1 MKSSPLV
8 RSVGPVVQRTG
19 APAHARRAFSAA
31 RLMLAAGA
39 CLALHAIAGPVAHGQ
54 VQPMAA
60 MLRFPAI
67 SQTQVAFTYANKLW
81 IGPKAGG
88 IATPLASPAGSVSF
102 PRFSPDGQSV
112 AFVGNYDGGRD
123 IYTLSVTGGV
133 PSRITHHPAN
143 ESISQWTTDGRI
155 VFMASGIVGAGLQ
168 RQTQL
173 YSVPVG
179 GGMPTK
185 FPMPYSGFGSLN
197 ADATIVAFTPHST
210 DTRTWKRYRGGMA
223 TDIWLLNLKDNSTKQ
238 ITDWEGTDTIPMW
251 GFNSAKATIYYLSDA
266 GKEHRQNIWAYD
278 TASGSR
284 AQVTTFAEDDIR
296 WPSVGPG
303 GGAGKGEIVFQL
315 GARLM
320 ILNLD
325 SSQTSEIK
333 ITIPGARPTLRAQV
347 EDVSTSISD
356 AAISPTGKRVVV
368 EARGDL
374 WTAPA
379 KEGIIRNLTSTDNVF
394 DRDPSWSPDGKW
406 IAYFSDASGEYE
418 LWIRS
423 SDAKAP
429 EPEKKDEDK
438 KDADKKDDKK
448 DEKKEEKKEDE
459 AKKDEPAKDDLAK
472 DESAKEESKDKPE
485 GEAAE
490 GVKKAAPGVGAA
502 ARAFKLTS
510 MGPGFRFSP
519 TWSPDSKQIAFTD
532 KAGAV
537 MLAALAIDEGTGVV
551 TAELKTIDTDPWANR
566 PALSW
571 SHDSAW
577 LAYDRTDEGNQ
588 NECVWVYN
596 VKGAKSTRLTTPM
609 FSSGSPAFDRKGEYL
624 YYRAARSFGSPIY
637 ADNDSTFAYAGTHQ
651 LLAAPLR
658 ADLKNPF
665 DPKLDEEELKADK
678 KKPAEKKDSP
688 KKDDAK
694 KDDAKKDDPK
704 KDEPKKEPAALDL
717 EQSVWSV
724 TATGGTL
731 PPDGLPFQ
739 LTVRVK
745 KDGTLNAKAVT
756 PLGEATFTGSLE
768 KATGK
773 LNLSGTLGPNTVTIA
788 GTMDGPSL
796 AGTWTAGEVSGTIR
810 GARTSVEMIADEA
823 AKDEPKKDEAPKDDA
838 KKDESKKDEAKKGDA
853 KKDEDKK
860 EIKIDFEG
868 FEQRAML
875 LPIGAGNF
883 SNLGVSHD
891 NKLLYTRTGGRGTGE
906 GPSIRIFDMNEE
918 TREEKTVLAGAS
930 DFAFSTD
937 GKKILVRRGGSLAI
951 HDPAAGG
958 GKAQIPFTSSM
969 RTLIRPREQWKQ
981 IVTDAWRLQRDFFY
995 EPTMHGVNW
1004 ENVKVHYLAMLED
1017 ANSREDVNFIISEM
1031 ISELNIGHAYLQGQG
1046 DVEGPGSLI
1055 NVGLLGADY
1064 ELEKVGENS
1073 AYKVT
1078 AIYQGGDHDADA
1090 RGPLTRPGL
1099 KKQRINVGDYILAV
1113 NGTPID
1119 TTKDIFA
1126 SFIGTGERTT
1136 VLTVNSTPVMDATAR
1151 EVVVRPTG
1159 VDSGLR
1165 YRAWIEKN
1173 RKHVD
1178 EKSGGKVGYI
1188 YVPNTGVDGQNDL
1201 FRQFVGQKDRAALI
1215 IDERWNG
1222 GGQIPTR
1229 FIELLNRPVSN
1240 YWARRDGKDW
1250 VWPQDGNQG
1259 HKVMLING
1267 LAGSGGDM
1275 FPWLFKQNNL
1285 GKLIGTRT
1293 WGGLVGISGNPPLI
1307 DGGSISVPTFGFYEK
1322 DGTWGVEGHGIDP
1335 DIVVVDDPGKM
1346 LSGGDPQLDAA
1357 IELMLKEIAASPF
1370 IQPKRPVSPNRSGMG
1385 IAPEDK

>member
-1 MKSSPLV
+1 MINSSPLI
-8 RSVGPVVQRTG
+8 RSVVSFRRDSQ
-19 APAHARRAFSAA
+19 PAARRHRLSLAA
-31 RLMLAAGA
+31 CLILAAGA
-39 CLALHAIAGPVAHGQ
+39 TLNLSAATSTATSAASTTAEAQ

-67 SQTQVAFTYANKLW
+67 SQSQIAFTYANKLW
-81 IGPKAGG
+81 LAPKSGG
-88 IATPLASPAGSVSF
+88 VATPLASPAGSVSF

-123 IYTLSVTGGV
+123 IYTIPVLGGV
-133 PSRITHHPAN
+133 PNRVTHHPAN
-143 ESISQWTTDGRI
+143 ESISQWITDGRI
-155 VFMASGIVGAGLQ
+155 VFMASGIVGAGLT

-173 YSVPVG
+173 YSVPVS
-179 GGMPTK
+179 GGMPIK

-197 ADATIVAFTPHST
+197 ADATVVAFTPHST

-223 TDIWLLNLKDNSTKQ
+223 TDLWLLNLKDNTTKQ

-251 GFNSAKATIYYLSDA
+251 GYNAAAYTVYYLSDA
-266 GKEHRQNIWAYD
+266 GKEHRLNIWAYD
-278 TASGSR
+278 TVSGSR
-284 AQVTTFAEDDIR
+284 TQITTFAQDDIR
-296 WPSVGPG
+296 WPSIGPG
-303 GGAGKGEIVFQL
+303 GASGKGEIVFQL

-320 ILNLD
+320 LLNLD
-325 SSQTSEIK
+325 TAQSSEIK
-333 ITIPGARPTLRAQV
+333 ITIPGARPTIRAQV
-347 EDVSTSISD
+347 EDVSGSISD
-356 AAISPTGKRVVV
+356 ASISPSGKRLVV

-379 KEGIIRNLTSTDNVF
+379 KEGIVRNLTSTDSVF
-394 DRDPSWSPDGKW
+394 DRDPAWSPDGKW

-418 LWIRS
+418 LWVRA

-429 EPEKKDEDK
+429 EPEKKD
-438 KDADKKDDKK
+438 DDKK
-448 DEKKEEKKEDE
+448 DSDKKDE
-459 AKKDEPAKDDLAK
+459 AKTDDAKKDEPAKD
-472 DESAKEESKDKPE
+472 ESKDKPA
-485 GEAAE
+485 GEATADAD
-490 GVKKAAPGVGAA
+490 KKPATPAAPVTK
-502 ARAFKLTS
+502 AFKLTS
-510 MGPGFRFSP
+510 MGPGFRYSP
-519 TWSPDSKQIAFTD
+519 IWSPDSKHVAFTD
-532 KAGAV
+532 KTGAIL
-537 MLAALAIDEGTGVV
+537 LATLAIDETTGAV
-551 TAELKTIDTDPWANR
+551 TAELKTVDTDPWANSST
-566 PALSW
+566 LSW

-577 LAYDRTDEGNQ
+577 IAYDRTDEGNE

-596 VKGAKSTRLTTPM
+596 VKSGKSTRLTSSM

-624 YYRAARSFGSPIY
+624 YYRAARSFSSPIY

-658 ADLKNPF
+658 TDLKNPF
-665 DPKLDEEELKADK
+665 DPKLDEEELKAEK
-678 KKPAEKKDSP
+678 KKPAEKKP
-688 KKDDAK
+688 AEKKDAK
-694 KDDAKKDDPK
+694 KDDSKKDEPKKDEPK
-704 KDEPKKEPAALDL
+704 KDEPKKEPAALDI

-724 TATGGTL
+724 TASGGTL

-745 KDGTLNAKAVT
+745 KDGSLTAKAVT
-756 PLGEATFTGSLE
+756 PMGEATFTGNLE
-768 KATGK
+768 KTTGK
-773 LNLSGTLGPNTVTIA
+773 LSLSGNVGPNAVTISGVIEGANLS
-788 GTMDGPSL
+788 
-796 AGTWTAGEVSGTIR
+796 GTWTAGETNGAIR
-810 GARTSVEMIADEA
+810 GARTSVEMVADEEA
-823 AKDEPKKDEAPKDDA
+823 KKDEPKKDEPKKDDAKKDDA
-838 KKDESKKDEAKKGDA
+838 KKDEA
-853 KKDEDKK
+853 KKDEKKDDDKK

-868 FEQRAML
+868 FEQRAIL
-875 LPIGAGNF
+875 LPVSAGNF
-883 SNLGVSHD
+883 SNLAVSND
-891 NKLLYTRTGGRGTGE
+891 NKLLYTRSGGRGSGE
-906 GPSIRIFDMNEE
+906 GPSIRIFDINEE
-918 TREEKTVLAGAS
+918 TREEKTVLPGAGSFTLTA
-930 DFAFSTD
+930 D
-937 GKKILVRRGGSLAI
+937 GKKMLVRRGGSLAI
-951 HDPAAGG
+951 HDPVAGG
-958 GKAQIPFTSSM
+958 GKAQIPYTSSM

-1004 ENVKVHYLAMLED
+1004 EAVKTHYLAMLED

-1046 DVEGPGSLI
+1046 DVEGPGAQI

-1064 ELEKVGENS
+1064 VLDKVGENS

-1099 KKQRINVGDYILAV
+1099 KKQRVNVGDYILAV

-1119 TTKDIFA
+1119 TSKDIFA
-1126 SFIGTGERTT
+1126 AFIGTGERATI
-1136 VLTVNSTPVMDATAR
+1136 LTVNTAPVIDENAR
-1151 EVVVRPTG
+1151 EVIVRPTG
-1159 VDSGLR
+1159 VDVGLR

-1173 RKHVD
+1173 RKYVD

-1201 FRQFVGQKDRAALI
+1201 FRQFAGQKDRAALI

-1229 FIELLNRPVSN
+1229 FIELLNRPVTN

-1250 VWPQDGNQG
+1250 IWPQDSNQG

-1293 WGGLVGISGNPPLI
+1293 WGGLVGITANPPLM
-1307 DGGSISVPTFGFYEK
+1307 DGGSISVPSFGFYEK
-1322 DGTWGVEGHGIDP
+1322 DGTWGIEGHGTEP

-1346 LSGGDPQLDAA
+1346 LNGGDPQLDAA
-1357 IELMLKEIAASPF
+1357 IDLMLKEIAAKPF
-1370 IQPKRPVSPNRSGMG
+1370 VQPKRPASPNRSGMG